1 MTASSREQAVRE
13 IFQIVDAALLPLVGA
28 ANILYPN
35 RPEAKPAASSAWARV
50 TLRHVE
56 ADQRSLQAQDQLYE
70 NEGILIVQLF
80 EPSGRGLALS
90 TLTTPMLQALRV
102 TTTPSLVWFRRV
114 TSAEQGISEHWYQT
128 NVSAIFQYDTR
139 ENP

>member
-1 MTASSREQAVRE
+1 MTAASREAAIRE
-13 IFQIVDAALLPLVGA
+13 MFQVIDGTLSALATGG
-28 ANILYPN
+28 ILYPN
-35 RPEAKPAASSAWARV
+35 RPETKPAANEPWARV
-50 TLRHVE
+50 MLRHVE
-56 ADQRSLQAQDQLYE
+56 ADQRSLVADNQLYE

-80 EPSGRGLALS
+80 EPYGQGLAKS
-90 TLTTPMLQALRV
+90 ILTTPMLQALRA

-114 TSAEQGISEHWYQT
+114 TAAEQGISEHWYQT

>member
-1 MTASSREQAVRE
+1 MTAASPEAAIREMFQVIDGALSALATGG
-13 IFQIVDAALLPLVGA
+13 IF
-28 ANILYPN
+28 YPN
-35 RPEAKPAASSAWARV
+35 RPEVKPAASQPWARV

-80 EPSGRGLALS
+80 EPSGRGLAQS
-90 TLTTPMLQALRV
+90 IMRTPMLQALRA